1 MELTVVMRLRI
12 AAVCAVGIAI
22 IGFGAFGF
30 VRPATPLDAITV
42 FSGDISAVDAVCCA
56 GLAFVTGLIAYLA
69 AYPYGKQI
77 GGLAVPVGLAVWTFR
92 SGTMASLLQA
102 NTSLP
107 VRQVLYTKLQIES
120 VLWLAIAAAGFAGV
134 YAVST
139 FLKLKEA
146 RTPDAISP
154 KPGKNQSLNIVLA
167 MVLTLVITHI
177 AIGIFAQDVRMFDS
191 KYGSVIGQ
199 PGNGQVAFAVIVS
212 FGIAAFVT
220 KRYLYTNFIYAA
232 VSAPLLTIWSIKS
245 YANPNVLEYMAKYWP
260 ANFFVRSTA
269 AILPL
274 QMVCFAVIGSIA
286 GYWIAVQMAHAKN
299 EDAEIAETAAK
310 TA

>member
-1 MELTVVMRLRI
+1 
-12 AAVCAVGIAI
+12 
-22 IGFGAFGF
+22 
-30 VRPATPLDAITV
+30 
-42 FSGDISAVDAVCCA
+42 
-56 GLAFVTGLIAYLA
+56 
-69 AYPYGKQI
+69 
-77 GGLAVPVGLAVWTFR
+77 
-92 SGTMASLLQA
+92 
-102 NTSLP
+102 
-107 VRQVLYTKLQIES
+107 
-120 VLWLAIAAAGFAGV
+120 
-134 YAVST
+134 
-139 FLKLKEA
+139 
-146 RTPDAISP
+146 
-154 KPGKNQSLNIVLA
+154 